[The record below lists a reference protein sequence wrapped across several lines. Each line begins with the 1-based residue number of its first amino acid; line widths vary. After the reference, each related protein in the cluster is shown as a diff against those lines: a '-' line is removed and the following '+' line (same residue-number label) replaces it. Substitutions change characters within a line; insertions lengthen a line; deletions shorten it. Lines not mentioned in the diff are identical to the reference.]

1 MTLAEQPI
9 AVEPPDAAASDHAAP
24 AACRNC
30 GAPLGGKYCQ
40 DCGQQAHLHGR
51 LVDLLGEMFEG
62 VAHFDGRLWRTLPLL
77 AFRPGEL
84 SRRWKAGERARF
96 VPPLHVFLFA
106 IFLVFTLPYVTGS
119 SSEPL
124 TAQDATEARARVASE
139 VAERSAQANVVLPAE
154 GQQLEL
160 GELEGTTIGK
170 LLEKGVGKLD
180 TPEERAYFR
189 TKFMAMAYKLAW
201 VLAPLSMLILAL
213 LMAFRRG
220 YTLYD
225 HGVVSLYGLGFFG
238 LMIALGMLLPEPVG
252 GWYADLLPIVLPL
265 HAMVHLKGAYGL
277 SWTGASLRSVALGAL
292 SLVAF
297 GLFVTGVFALTAS
310 L

>member
-1 MTLAEQPI
+1 VL
-9 AVEPPDAAASDHAAP
+9 
-24 AACRNC
+24 
-30 GAPLGGKYCQ
+30 
-40 DCGQQAHLHGR
+40 
-51 LVDLLGEMFEG
+51 
-62 VAHFDGRLWRTLPLL
+62 
-77 AFRPGEL
+77 RPGEL

-106 IFLVFTLPYVTGS
+106 VFLVFTLPYVTGS
-119 SSEPL
+119 ASEPL
-124 TAQDATEARARVASE
+124 SDQEPGQARARVAAE
-139 VAERSAQANVVLPAE
+139 VAGRSGQTGIVVPAE
-154 GQQLEL
+154 GQRLEL
-160 GELEGTTIGK
+160 GELEGTAMGK
-170 LLEKGVGKLD
+170 LLEKTVAKLD

-189 TKFMAMAYKLAW
+189 TKYMAMAYKLAW

-238 LMIALGMLLPEPVG
+238 LMIALGMLLPRSLG
-252 GWYADLLPIVLPL
+252 RWYGDLLPILLPL

-292 SLVAF
+292 TLIAF
-297 GLFVTGVFALTAS
+297 GLFMTGVFALTAA

>member
-1 MTLAEQPI
+1 MTAT
-9 AVEPPDAAASDHAAP
+9 ADTVASAADPAP
-24 AACRNC
+24 AHEAPPACRNC
-30 GAPLGGKYCQ
+30 GAQLGGKYCQ

-77 AFRPGEL
+77 ALRPGEL

-106 IFLVFTLPYVTGS
+106 VFLVFTLPYVTGS
-119 SSEPL
+119 ASEPL
-124 TAQDATEARARVASE
+124 TEPERGQARARVAAE
-139 VAERSAQANVVLPAE
+139 IAERSGQTGIVVPAE

-160 GELEGTTIGK
+160 GELEGTAMGK
-170 LLEKGVGKLD
+170 LHEKSVVKLD

-189 TKFMAMAYKLAW
+189 TKYMAMAYKLAW

-238 LMIALGMLLPEPVG
+238 LMVAFGMLLPEPVG
-252 GWYADLLPIVLPL
+252 GWWGDLLAIVLPL
-265 HAMVHLKGAYGL
+265 HAMAHLKGAYGL
-277 SWTGASLRSVALGAL
+277 SWTGASLRSVALGGL
-292 SLVAF
+292 SLIAF
-297 GLFVTGVFALTAS
+297 ALFMTAVFAITAA